1 MRPQGLIFSN
11 FGLIITHHIAGLA
24 AFGWRAKPRS
34 FLMPKILPTRAQS
47 AVSNADEVDFTD
59 PPLGEIVHRPDGFH
73 WLAPDGRQEFGPF
86 TTRAEAIADRDEAN
100 DGTPSPGESLEEAE
114 DELGQASWIDPDTGE
129 LAEGQSRPR
138 LDD

>member
-1 MRPQGLIFSN
+1 LIFLD
-11 FGLIITHHIAGLA
+11 FGLIIAPSIAGLA
-24 AFGWRAKPRS
+24 AFGWRATPRS
-34 FLMPKILPTRAQS
+34 HMMPKVLHPL
-47 AVSNADEVDFTD
+47 VNLKPSNSEEDDLDEN
-59 PPLGEIVHRPDGFH
+59 PLGEIVHRPDGFH
-73 WLAPDGRQEFGPF
+73 WIAPDGRQEFGPF

-100 DGTPSPGESLEEAE
+100 EGTPAPGESLEEAE

>member
-1 MRPQGLIFSN
+1 
-11 FGLIITHHIAGLA
+11 
-24 AFGWRAKPRS
+24 
-34 FLMPKILPTRAQS
+34 MPKVPQS
-47 AVSNADEVDFTD
+47 LSKTKSPSPDDDDLEDR
-59 PPLGEIVHRPDGFH
+59 PLGEIVHRPDGFH

-100 DGTPSPGESLEEAE
+100 DGSPAPGESLEEAE

>member
-1 MRPQGLIFSN
+1 
-11 FGLIITHHIAGLA
+11 LIIALHIAGLVT
-24 AFGWRAKPRS
+24 FGWRANLRS
-34 FLMPKILPTRAQS
+34 VMMPKIPQPPVPNKYQS
-47 AVSNADEVDFTD
+47 SDDDNLDDSPV
-59 PPLGEIVHRPDGFH
+59 GEIVHRPDGFH
-73 WLAPDGRQEFGPF
+73 WIAPDGRQEFGPF

-100 DGTPSPGESLEEAE
+100 EGTPAPGESLEEAE

>member
-1 MRPQGLIFSN
+1 
-11 FGLIITHHIAGLA
+11 
-24 AFGWRAKPRS
+24 
-34 FLMPKILPTRAQS
+34 MPKVPQPRVKAPVT
-47 AVSNADEVDFTD
+47 NADDDDFTD
-59 PPLGEIVHRPDGFH
+59 SPAGEIVHRPDGFH

-86 TTRAEAIADRDEAN
+86 ATRAEAIADRDEVN
-100 DGTPSPGESLEEAE
+100 DGSPVPGESLEEAE

>member
-1 MRPQGLIFSN
+1 MSKAPQPHAN
-11 FGLIITHHIAGLA
+11 APAIAA
-24 AFGWRAKPRS
+24 EE
-34 FLMPKILPTRAQS
+34 
-47 AVSNADEVDFTD
+47 DDFTEQA
-59 PPLGEIVHRPDGFH
+59 LGEIVHRPDGFH

-86 TTRAEAIADRDEAN
+86 ATRAEAIADRDEAN
-100 DGTPSPGESLEEAE
+100 DGSPAPGESLEEAE